1 MSRIESG
8 AARNGTLAMGSY
20 CLALRRRNFPP
31 SIPKNPLAARSPQ
44 MLTYATDFPISHTQG
59 ATAFLEAVRAWLL
72 ASSHTA
78 FQPADLAGLAAA
90 DMTDWKATSAHEL
103 IRALR
108 VDTPAEQLAAV
119 GYKRQEG
126 DLTWA
131 MSMGFSRQ
139 AADTWV
145 SVRVSCDGDRALP
158 QSPAA
163 RKPVVVRTL
172 LDRLGGAADGLLQVG
187 EGPVLLGPDDLE
199 LAALC
204 LTGQAGCRL
213 PVVFVSAEFA
223 GRWAVDPG
231 ALAGAL
237 AGVGH
242 VLVEPDRGFSM
253 RIKDATASLNT
264 YGGTIGI
271 YWPDG
276 RGRRTFFRGTLW
288 QTAADLGAAVVDEI
302 TATLLT
308 RRPLHRCTWAAVEEA
323 HSHRA
328 LAQLRSEGSA
338 EIDLYVA
345 EFDRELQ
352 AKDRRLA
359 DAEQEILR
367 LHAELQE
374 RAITAATAG
383 AAAVPADS
391 LALSP
396 GTEHDLYP
404 GELSGIVAD
413 ALADAVS
420 RCVLDSR
427 RQHVLSALA
436 AANPPGD
443 AARDRRD
450 RLKTLLRDYRTLD
463 ARIERGLHDLGF
475 EIEQDGKHYKL
486 TWQGDPRYVMTLP
499 KSGSD
504 HRGGLNSASDFGRLL
519 F

>member
-1 MSRIESG
+1 
-8 AARNGTLAMGSY
+8 
-20 CLALRRRNFPP
+20 
-31 SIPKNPLAARSPQ
+31 
-44 MLTYATDFPISHTQG
+44 MLTFATEFPVSHTHD
-59 ATAFLEAVRAWLL
+59 ASAFLDAVRHWLL
-72 ASSHTA
+72 GSPHTT
-78 FQPADLAGLAAA
+78 FKPADLAQLTAA
-90 DMTDWKATSAHEL
+90 DTADWKATSGTEMV
-103 IRALR
+103 RALR

-139 AADTWV
+139 AADSWV

-158 QSPAA
+158 QSPTA

-172 LDRLGGAADGLLQVG
+172 LDRLGGGVDGLLQVG

-213 PVVFVSAEFA
+213 PVVYVSAEFA

-231 ALAGAL
+231 ALAAAL
-237 AGVGH
+237 AGQAH
-242 VLVEPDRGFSM
+242 VLVEADRGFSLHI
-253 RIKDATASLNT
+253 RDATASANT

-328 LAQLRSEGSA
+328 LAQLRSEGSS

-367 LHAELQE
+367 LYAELQD
-374 RAITAATAG
+374 RAALPASG
-383 AAAVPADS
+383 AAEGLVLD
-391 LALSP
+391 P
-396 GTEHDLYP
+396 GPERDFYP
-404 GELSGIVAD
+404 GELFAIVAD
-413 ALADAVS
+413 ALAYAVDRS
-420 RCVLDSR
+420 VRDSR

-443 AARDRRD
+443 GPHDHREQ
-450 RLKTLLRDYRTLD
+450 LKALLRDYRNLD
-463 ARIERGLHDLGF
+463 ARTERGLRDLGF

-486 TWQGDPRYVMTLP
+486 TWQGDERYVMTLP

-504 HRGGLNSASDFGRLL
+504 HRGGLNSASDFARLL